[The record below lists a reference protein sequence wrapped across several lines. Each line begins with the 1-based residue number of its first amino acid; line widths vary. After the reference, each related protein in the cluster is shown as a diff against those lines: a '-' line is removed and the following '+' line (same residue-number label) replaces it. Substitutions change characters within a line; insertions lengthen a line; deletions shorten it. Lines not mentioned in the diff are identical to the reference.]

1 MIITIAV
8 SVAITAIILLI
19 LFIGMVNLSQSVIMQ
34 DNKAMLV
41 RLTTLTDRYNTD
53 QQQITKILTELTLQ
67 LHNFSVAVDEVVSSI
82 YDSAMKF
89 PPDMP
94 DIDHGE
100 RMNREFFPEDF
111 VEKINKSRL
120 GLNRYDIKHLKNL
133 FTDID
138 KMSENDYIS
147 EEEDPELDD

>member
-34 DNKAMLV
+34 NNKAMLV

-111 VEKINKSRL
+111 VEKINKARL
-120 GLNRYDIKHLKNL
+120 RLDPNDEEVLKKIFLDIEKFKEIE
-133 FTDID
+133 D
-138 KMSENDYIS
+138 NDFNN
-147 EEEDPELDD
+147 EEKD